1 MNSEKV
7 KEIKEALEYCSNH
20 SVSDCSNVCPYDKYT
35 RCRTEL
41 TKDSLT
47 LINELESENERL
59 NKSDTSKEESSI
71 EYYNLYRDFKREN
84 QQLKD
89 RIAKLKDKI
98 ENGTL
103 IEIPCKVGDNAVA
116 IIDTL
121 CYPNAIYNVKLKDLA
136 YIVEDE
142 NGDVTFQ
149 HITRIFR
156 TEAEAE
162 AKLKELQNE
171 TN

>member
-1 MNSEKV
+1 MSNYKRLTNNNSDGYDAEYDFCCGCQYFG
-7 KEIKEALEYCSNH
+7 EPCGCNRPNGTCDSYDRFLETYN
-20 SVSDCSNVCPYDKYT
+20 
-35 RCRTEL
+35 RL
-41 TKDSLT
+41 A
-47 LINELESENERL
+47 ELE
-59 NKSDTSKEESSI
+59 
-71 EYYNLYRDFKREN
+71 
-84 QQLKD
+84 
-89 RIAKLKDKI
+89 DKV

-103 IEIPCKVGDNAVA
+103 VELPCKVGDNAVA

-149 HITRIFR
+149 HITRIFG

-162 AKLKELQNE
+162 KKLEELKNG
-171 TN
+171 

>member
-1 MNSEKV
+1 M
-7 KEIKEALEYCSNH
+7 EYKRLTNQKWSK
-20 SVSDCSNVCPYDKYT
+20 DIDLT
-35 RCRTEL
+35 QEL
-41 TKDSLT
+41 GYSYIYKRLA
-47 LINELESENERL
+47 ELE
-59 NKSDTSKEESSI
+59 
-71 EYYNLYRDFKREN
+71 
-84 QQLKD
+84 
-89 RIAKLKDKI
+89 DKI
-98 ENGTL
+98 EAGTL

-149 HITRIFR
+149 HITRIFG

-162 AKLKELQNE
+162 KMLEKMENGI
-171 TN
+171 